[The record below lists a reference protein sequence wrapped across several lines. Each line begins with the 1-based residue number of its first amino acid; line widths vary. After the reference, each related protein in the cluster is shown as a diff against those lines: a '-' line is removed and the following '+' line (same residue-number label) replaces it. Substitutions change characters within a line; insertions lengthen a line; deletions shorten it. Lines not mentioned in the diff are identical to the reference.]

1 MLQDVFG
8 SISRTAEGYT
18 RCLFRTGCVT
28 EISVTEAF
36 HNLSRYL
43 FPLHHQ
49 IVGQKSASLPILTY
63 CLHKS
68 IDLKLDPFKN
78 STASPPPP
86 FGNKSESII
95 NMVRGDPNDTMTSND
110 SSSSTKSGT
119 WLVLLCQH
127 LIVRH
132 QMPSESLTL
141 DHRCQ
146 GAPRQLNGYLILT
159 KHAVL
164 DRNFSISQRNP
175 LPAHI
180 SAGIPDPPPT
190 RVMTLHQC
198 AAPKNTTETI
208 LIHCNRRDQNT

>member
-1 MLQDVFG
+1 MVPFSDCCRIYTVPFPDCCRIHSDPYLGLLKDILGFSFGLSKDISCSSFGLLQGVLG
-8 SISRTAEGYT
+8 STSRTAEGYT

-86 FGNKSESII
+86 FSNKFESII

-119 WLVLLCQH
+119 GLVLLCQH
-127 LIVRH
+127 
-132 QMPSESLTL
+132 
-141 DHRCQ
+141 
-146 GAPRQLNGYLILT
+146 
-159 KHAVL
+159 
-164 DRNFSISQRNP
+164 
-175 LPAHI
+175 
-180 SAGIPDPPPT
+180 
-190 RVMTLHQC
+190 
-198 AAPKNTTETI
+198 
-208 LIHCNRRDQNT
+208 